1 MALNRTIINA
11 LTGVNL
17 YALTV
22 PSGAAFPAATYQQ
35 ISDRPIRTHAGNAA
49 RRVRYQINCFGED
62 YESSNT
68 LATTVKGLLDLN
80 TTNFLVATK
89 ENEIQTKEAESGLY
103 STLIE
108 FFILTNE
115 FS

>member
-1 MALNRTIINA
+1 MTLAQTIKTT

-17 YALTV
+17 YPLAI
-22 PSGAAFPAATYQQ
+22 PSDATYPVASYQQ

-49 RRVRYQINCFGED
+49 RRVRYQINCFGKT
-62 YESSNT
+62 YESSNN

-108 FFILTNE
+108 FFILTDE